1 MSRKFSPTL
10 LGAFVTGAVVLTL
23 AALALFGSGWLRKD
37 TRVNVV
43 YFSGSVKGLTIGAP
57 VMLRGVTI
65 GQVKNIRVIF
75 DTRDL
80 TFRIPVLIE
89 TDMEKIEAV
98 GTDLPGTGPDQA
110 ASDAFIDLL
119 VERGLRAQ
127 LQMLS
132 LVTGQLFVQLDFFPE
147 SNAHYVGKGGDHQEI
162 PTVLS
167 SFEEVSRTLE
177 QIPLDQLVQKVVTT
191 LDGLENLVNSP
202 ELGQSV
208 KTLNQALQALQTL
221 TGRVDSHL
229 AKLVG
234 DVSTTMASVATLA
247 EHLDA
252 EVVPVSRELRGTL
265 EVARGAFGQAES
277 ALSGLDS
284 TLAPQAP
291 ERVALRQALQELA
304 DAARAVRIL
313 AEALELQPEM
323 LLKGRQGAP

>member
-10 LGAFVTGAVVLTL
+10 LGAFVTGAVIL
-23 AALALFGSGWLRKD
+23 ALGALALFGSGWLRKD
-37 TRVNVV
+37 VRVNVV

-57 VMLRGVTI
+57 VMFRGVTI
-65 GQVKNIRVIF
+65 GQVKDIRVIF
-75 DTRDL
+75 DTREL

-89 TDMEKIEAV
+89 TDMERIQAV
-98 GTDLPGTGPDQA
+98 GADQPGTGPGQGA
-110 ASDAFIDLL
+110 TDAFIDLL
-119 VERGLRAQ
+119 VKRGLRAQ

-132 LVTGQLFVQLDFFPE
+132 LVTGQLFVQLDIFPE
-147 SNAHYVGKGGDHQEI
+147 SEAHFVGKGGDYQEI

-167 SFEEVSRTLE
+167 SFEEVSKTLE

-202 ELGQSV
+202 ELGESV
-208 KTLNQALQALQTL
+208 RTLNETLQAVQKLSGQ
-221 TGRVDSHL
+221 VD
-229 AKLVG
+229 ANFARMVG

-252 EVVPVSRELRGTL
+252 ELVPVSRELRGTL
-265 EVARGAFGQAES
+265 AVARGAFGQAES
-277 ALSGLDS
+277 ALAGLDS

-291 ERVALRQALQELA
+291 ERAALRQALQELT

-323 LLKGRQGAP
+323 LLKGRQGTP